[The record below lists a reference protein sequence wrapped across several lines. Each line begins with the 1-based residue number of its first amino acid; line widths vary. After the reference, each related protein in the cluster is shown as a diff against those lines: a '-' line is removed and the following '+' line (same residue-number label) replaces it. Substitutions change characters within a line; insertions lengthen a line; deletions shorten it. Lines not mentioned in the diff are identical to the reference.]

1 MDQNTSFNHKNYQD
15 YCIFLLAKNKDLKNI
30 VVKYLQ
36 NFNVNIKEYNNND
49 ICKMLNQHS

>member
-1 MDQNTSFNHKNYQD
+1 MNHKNYHD
-15 YCIFLLAKNKDLKNI
+15 YCIFLLTKNKDLKNI

-36 NFNVNIKEYNNND
+36 NFNVNIKECNNND

>member
-1 MDQNTSFNHKNYQD
+1 MDQNSSFNHKNYQD

-36 NFNVNIKEYNNND
+36 NLNVNIEKSNDYD
-49 ICKMLNQHS
+49 ICKILNQHS

>member
-1 MDQNTSFNHKNYQD
+1 MDQNTSLNHKNYHD
-15 YCIFLLAKNKDLKNI
+15 YCIFLLSKNEDLKNI